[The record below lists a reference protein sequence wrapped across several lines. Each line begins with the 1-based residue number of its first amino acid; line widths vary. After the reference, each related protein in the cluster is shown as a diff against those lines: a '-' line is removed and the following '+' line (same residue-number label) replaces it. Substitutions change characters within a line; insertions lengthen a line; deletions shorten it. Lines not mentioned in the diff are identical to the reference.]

1 MFVQAYVHHI
11 RRAQHFVYIEN
22 QYFLG
27 SCFEWAD
34 SKDVGCSHTVCA
46 ELTQKICA
54 KIRARERFTAYV
66 VQPMFPEGDPYSG
79 ARAPAPCARHAGLN
93 AALGARARR
102 SARAQAGPCCRA
114 LAQGK

>member
-1 MFVQAYVHHI
+1 MKRPAVGAQAYVHHI

-27 SCFEWAD
+27 SCFEWAA

-54 KIRARERFTAYV
+54 KIRAGERFTAYV
-66 VQPMFPEGDPYSG
+66 VQPMFPEGDPYAG
-79 ARAPAPCARHAGLN
+79 AAHHSSLVALARVVSD
-93 AALGARARR
+93 
-102 SARAQAGPCCRA
+102 SARAYAVAC
-114 LAQGK
+114 